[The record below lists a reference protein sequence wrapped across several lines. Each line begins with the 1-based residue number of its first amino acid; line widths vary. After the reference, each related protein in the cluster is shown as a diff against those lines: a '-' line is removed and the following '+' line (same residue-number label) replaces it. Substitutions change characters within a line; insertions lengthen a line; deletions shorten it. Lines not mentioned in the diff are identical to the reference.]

1 MAEIKPA
8 ANPQRPL
15 SPHLQIYRPM
25 LSMTMSIA
33 HRATGIALYGG
44 SILLVWWFA
53 AAAQSDSYFD
63 LVQAF
68 FNHWFGRIVLFGF
81 TLALMQHMLGGIRH
95 LIWDTGALM
104 EKHMATKLALGNFA
118 GGLVLTILAWAA
130 AYMVRGGL

>member
-68 FNHWFGRIVLFGF
+68 FNDWFGRIVLFGF
-81 TLALMQHMLGGIRH
+81 NWALIHHALGGIRH
-95 LIWDTGALM
+95 FIWDMGQGF
-104 EKHMATKLALGNFA
+104 KLSTVEWMVRANLIGSI
-118 GGLVLTILAWAA
+118 VLTILLWAV
-130 AYMVRGGL
+130 AYGVKP

>member
-8 ANPQRPL
+8 ASPQRPL

-44 SILLVWWFA
+44 SILVVWWFA

-81 TLALMQHMLGGIRH
+81 SWALIHHALGGIRH
-95 LIWDTGALM
+95 FIWDMGQGF
-104 EKHMATKLALGNFA
+104 KLSTVEWMVRANLIGSI
-118 GGLVLTILAWAA
+118 VLTILLWAV
-130 AYMVRGGL
+130 AYGVKP